1 MAVSDRAYWL
11 VALDVGEDP
20 LAAAVGLG
28 LFLFFLLL
36 LGLAPTEALEAGEV
50 AAGGGVAA
58 PGTSR
63 ITFSPSATPAM
74 TWTVATF
81 IKPTLMA
88 RTWMSPAGAS
98 TRTV

>member
-1 MAVSDRAYWL
+1 VPL
-11 VALDVGEDP
+11 EVGEDP

-36 LGLAPTEALEAGEV
+36 LGLAPTDALETAEDPATDGE
-50 AAGGGVAA
+50 AA
-58 PGTSR
+58 PATSR

-81 IKPTLMA
+81 IKP
-88 RTWMSPAGAS
+88 P
-98 TRTV
+98 